1 MRLLFLLSLIF
12 AVLPIPASG
21 GEGAGSADFLEDIRP
36 ILAGKCFPCHG
47 PDEAKRKGKLRLDTS
62 AGIFSRGSSGS
73 AVVAPG
79 KAGDSLLIEKIE
91 STDEEE
97 IMPPKDSGL
106 ELAPA
111 EVSLLRTWVNSGAEW
126 KEHWAYR
133 KPERPSLPQ
142 VKDAAWI
149 RTPVDAFV
157 LARLERE
164 RQRPAPAAGE
174 TTLLRRLW
182 IDLTGLPPGP
192 DDVRRYLEDTGAGAW
207 DKAVDRLLASPQFGE
222 RSAQSWLDAARY
234 SDTTGYAADK
244 PREMWVYR
252 QWVIDALNADMP
264 FDQFTIEQLAGD
276 MLPGSTHSQKVATG
290 FHRNSMQA
298 LGNNP
303 RKEEFRVKGV
313 VDRVNTTGRVWL
325 GSSLECAECHDHKYD
340 PFSQRDYYRVFALFN
355 NIPHYGEGYGVY
367 GPRMKVPLPGQQASL
382 EALYARENFLRGL
395 EARRLEELSATSV
408 DPEKA
413 RELVSKAPGAQA
425 AWRLSGSLDAV
436 SSAGGRLQ
444 LHGGVPKWIQGPASL
459 SGQAIELDGRSAL
472 QAGKDE
478 RLDLTGSFTIA
489 AWVRTRSAVADIV
502 SKYDWVAG
510 QRSFVF
516 GLGGEGDKNG
526 SPGHLFAW
534 VSASAA
540 AWSGAQ
546 IHSSFP
552 VNDGKWHHV
561 AAVFD
566 AGKSFRLFIDGELD
580 SKAKLVG
587 KVPGKVAVS
596 SRRLAIGAGYT
607 KSEHPD
613 EFFLE
618 GALADVRLYSR
629 AFGSMEGLVAPP
641 ARVIAALKKQVE
653 LRDEGERALVRGFS
667 QSVDRRLQEI
677 RSELS
682 AIPARVKKLKG
693 TEVTAQVMVEG
704 KERRRTHIHVRGDF
718 RTKGSEVKPGVPE
731 LFRGD
736 GTREP
741 GDRLA
746 FARWLVGA
754 ENPLVARV
762 TVNRIWQRYFGYG
775 LVRTTGDFG
784 LRGDA
789 PTHPEL
795 LDWLACEFVDSG
807 WDLKRIHR
815 LIVSSETY
823 RQSSSC
829 TPARRESDPFN
840 SLLGRSARFRLQA
853 EQIRDLALSAAGLL
867 DHRIGGASVF
877 PVQPGDYWSE
887 KGQEKDSG
895 KWLTSKGRD
904 LYRRGLY
911 TYWKRMAL
919 YPSFWILDAPTRQ
932 VCTVSRSIT
941 NTPIQ
946 TLVTLNDPVFFEAAR
961 AFAIRIFSE
970 VPGGVGKRVE
980 EAFLIALSR
989 LPSPVESAAFSSML
1003 EDLAMRYKE
1012 DPQAAASVNP
1022 GTGDTP
1028 AGAELAA
1035 WTVLSSTLLNLDE
1048 AITRE

>member
-1 MRLLFLLSLIF
+1 MRLFLLLSFIF
-12 AVLPIPASG
+12 AALSIPAVG
-21 GEGAGSADFLEDIRP
+21 GEGAGSTDFLEDIRP

-47 PDEAKRKGKLRLDTS
+47 PDKAKRKGKLRLDTS

-79 KAGDSLLIEKIE
+79 KAGESLLIKKIE

-111 EVSLLRTWVNSGAEW
+111 EVSILRAWVNSGAEW
-126 KEHWAYR
+126 KGHWAYR
-133 KPERPSLPQ
+133 NPVRPSLPQ

-149 RTPVDAFV
+149 RNPVDAFV
-157 LARLERE
+157 LARLERAKL
-164 RQRPAPAAGE
+164 RPAPAAGG

-182 IDLTGLPPGP
+182 IDLTGLPPEP
-192 DDVRRYLEDTGAGAW
+192 DDVRRYLEDSGAEAW

-222 RSAQSWLDAARY
+222 RSAQNWLDAARY

-252 QWVIDALNADMP
+252 QWVIEALNADMP

-276 MLPGSTHSQKVATG
+276 MLPGSTASQKVASG

-325 GSSLECAECHDHKYD
+325 GTSLECAECHDHKYD
-340 PFSQRDYYRVFALFN
+340 PFSQSDYYRVFALFN

-382 EALYARENFLRGL
+382 DALSTRETFLKEL
-395 EARRLEELSATSV
+395 EVRRLRELADVSY

-413 RELVSKAPGAQA
+413 RELVSKAPGARA
-425 AWRLSGSLDAV
+425 AWRLSGSLDAT
-436 SSAGGRLQ
+436 SRAGDRLQ
-444 LHGGVPKWIQGPASL
+444 LHGGAPKWIQGPASL

-502 SKYDWVAG
+502 SRYDWVAG

-516 GLGGEGDKNG
+516 GIGGEGDKNG

-540 AWSGAQ
+540 AWNGGQ
-546 IHSSFP
+546 VHSSFP
-552 VNDGKWHHV
+552 INDGQWHHV

-566 AGKSFRLFIDGELD
+566 AGKSFKLFIDGELD
-580 SKAKLVG
+580 SKAKLVD
-587 KVPGKVAVS
+587 KIPGEVAVS

-607 KSEHPD
+607 NSEHPD
-613 EFFLE
+613 EFFLK
-618 GALADVRLYSR
+618 GSIADVRLYSR
-629 AFGSMEGLVAPP
+629 AFETMEGLLAPA
-641 ARVIAALKKQVE
+641 ARVLAALNKQGE
-653 LRDEGERALVRGFS
+653 LRDEGERALVRDFS
-667 QSVDRRLQEI
+667 QSADRKLQEI
-677 RSELS
+677 RAELS

-693 TEVTAQVMVEG
+693 TEVAAQVMIEG
-704 KERRRTHIHVRGDF
+704 KERRKTHIHIRGNF
-718 RTKGSEVKPGVPE
+718 RDKGSEVKPGIPE
-731 LFRGD
+731 LFRGSD
-736 GTREP
+736 DHQA

-746 FARWLVGA
+746 FARWLVGG

-795 LDWLACEFVDSG
+795 LDWLACKFVDSG
-807 WDLKRIHR
+807 WDLKMIHR

-823 RQSSSC
+823 RQSSSS

-853 EQIRDLALSAAGLL
+853 EQIRDLSLSAAGLL
-867 DHRIGGASVF
+867 GRRIGGASVF

-932 VCTVSRSIT
+932 VCIVSRSIT

-961 AFAIRIFSE
+961 AFAIRILRE

-989 LPSPVESAAFSSML
+989 LPSTAESEAFSSML
-1003 EDLAMRYKE
+1003 GDLARRYRE

-1022 GTGDTP
+1022 GTGKTP

-1035 WTVLSSTLLNLDE
+1035 WTLLASTLLNLDE
-1048 AITRE
+1048 ALTRE

>member
-1 MRLLFLLSLIF
+1 MRLSLLLSFIF
-12 AVLPIPASG
+12 AALSIPAVG

-47 PDEAKRKGKLRLDTS
+47 PDKARRKGKLRLDTS

-79 KAGDSLLIEKIE
+79 KAEESLLIEKIE

-111 EVSLLRTWVNSGAEW
+111 EVSILRAWVNSGAEW
-126 KEHWAYR
+126 KGHWAYR
-133 KPERPSLPQ
+133 KPVRPSLPQ

-149 RTPVDAFV
+149 RNPVDAFV
-157 LARLERE
+157 LARLERAKL
-164 RQRPAPAAGE
+164 RPAPAAGG

-182 IDLTGLPPGP
+182 IDLTGLPPEP
-192 DDVRRYLEDTGAGAW
+192 DDVRRYLEDSGAEAW
-207 DKAVDRLLASPQFGE
+207 DKAVDRLLASPHFGE

-276 MLPGSTHSQKVATG
+276 MLPGSTASQKVASG

-325 GSSLECAECHDHKYD
+325 GTSLECAECHDHKYD

-382 EALYARENFLRGL
+382 DALSARETFLKEL
-395 EARRLEELSATSV
+395 EARRLRELADVSY

-413 RELVSKAPGAQA
+413 RELVSKAPGARA
-425 AWRLSGSLDAV
+425 AWRLSGSLDAT
-436 SSAGGRLQ
+436 SRAGGRLQ
-444 LHGGVPKWIQGPASL
+444 LYGGAPKWIQGPASL
-459 SGQAIELDGRSAL
+459 PGQAIELDGRSAL

-502 SKYDWVAG
+502 SRYDWVAG

-516 GLGGEGDKNG
+516 GIGGEGDKNG

-540 AWSGAQ
+540 AWNGGQ
-546 IHSSFP
+546 VHSSFP
-552 VNDGKWHHV
+552 INDGQWHHV

-566 AGKSFRLFIDGELD
+566 AGKSFKLFIDGELD
-580 SKAKLVG
+580 AKAKLVD
-587 KVPGKVAVS
+587 KIPGEVAVS

-607 KSEHPD
+607 NSEHPD
-613 EFFLE
+613 EFFLK
-618 GALADVRLYSR
+618 GSIADVRLYSR
-629 AFGSMEGLVAPP
+629 AFETMEGLLAPA
-641 ARVIAALKKQVE
+641 ARVLAALNKQAE
-653 LRDEGERALVRGFS
+653 LRDEGERALVRDFS
-667 QSVDRRLQEI
+667 QSADRKLQEI
-677 RSELS
+677 RAELS

-704 KERRRTHIHVRGDF
+704 KERRKTHIHVRGDF
-718 RTKGSEVKPGVPE
+718 RAKGSEVKPGIPE
-731 LFRGD
+731 LFRGN

-853 EQIRDLALSAAGLL
+853 EQIRDLSLSAAGLL
-867 DHRIGGASVF
+867 GRRIGGASVF

-932 VCTVSRSIT
+932 VCTVSRGIT

-961 AFAIRIFSE
+961 AFAIRILRE

-989 LPSPVESAAFSSML
+989 LPSTAESEAFSSML
-1003 EDLAMRYKE
+1003 GDLARRYRE

-1022 GTGDTP
+1022 GTGKTP

-1035 WTVLSSTLLNLDE
+1035 WTLLASTLLNLDE
-1048 AITRE
+1048 ALTRE